1 MKFTYKARTSENK
14 IQTGTMEAENQ
25 QGAVDTLRQNNLVII
40 SILPKSKT
48 SIFSLKLGFLSRVMK
63 KQLVIFTRQ
72 FAVLIESQVPVVQA
86 LKTLKQQTKNKVLQE
101 SIFNILKNVE
111 GGSSLSVAMSEQPK
125 IFSQFYVNIIKTGEI
140 SGSMQKSLLYL
151 ADHLEREY
159 DLRHKIKGA
168 LAYPIFVTISFIGV
182 AVAMM
187 VFVIPNL
194 VGIIEE
200 SGQEIPLQTRMLI
213 GVSNLLRNYW
223 WAWIVVVIAVFL
235 IFSYLIRSPQGK
247 KTFDVIKLKIP
258 IFGSLLKK
266 VYLARLAE
274 NLSTLV
280 SSGIT
285 IIQSLEVTANTIGNN
300 VYKEIL
306 LQTAQKV
313 RIGEPI
319 SKNLKQHKEIPF
331 MVAQMIEIGEQTG
344 RLDKVLGHIAKFYSK
359 EVDSAVGTITQ
370 LIEPI
375 LIVAM
380 GIGVTILVSAIL
392 LPIYQISSGAGM

>member
-1 MKFTYKARTSENK
+1 MKFIYKARTSENK
-14 IQTGTMEAENQ
+14 IQTGAIEAENQ
-25 QGAVDTLRQNNLVII
+25 QGAVDTLRQHNLVVI
-40 SILPKSKT
+40 SVFPKSKIP
-48 SIFSLKLGFLSRVMK
+48 IFSYKIGFLSRVKM

-72 FAVLIESQVPVVQA
+72 FAVLIESQVPVLQS
-86 LKTLKQQTKNKVLQE
+86 LKTLKEQTKNKVLQE
-101 SIFNILKNVE
+101 SIFNIIKDVE
-111 GGSSLSVAMSEQPK
+111 GGSSLSDAMSRQPK
-125 IFSQFYVNIIKTGEI
+125 VFSEFYINIIKTGEV
-140 SGSMQKSLLYL
+140 SGSIQKSLLYL
-151 ADHLEREY
+151 ADHSEREY

-187 VFVIPNL
+187 IFVIPNL

-200 SGQEIPLQTRMLI
+200 AGQKIPLQTRMLI
-213 GVSNLLRNYW
+213 GASNVLRNYW
-223 WAWIVVVIAVFL
+223 WAWIGIVIVMF
-235 IFSYLIRSPQGK
+235 FMFFYLSRSNKGRK
-247 KTFDVIKLKIP
+247 SFDAIKLKIP
-258 IFGSLLKK
+258 IFGSLLQK

-285 IIQSLEVTANTIGNN
+285 ILQSLEVTSNTIGNN
-300 VYKEIL
+300 VYKDIL

-319 SKNLKQHKEIPF
+319 SKNLKEHEEIPS
-331 MVAQMIEIGEQTG
+331 MVSKMIEIGEQTG
-344 RLDKVLGHIAKFYSK
+344 RLDKVLEYISKFYSK
-359 EVDSAVGTITQ
+359 EVDVAVSSITQ